1 MIEQEN
7 HPMNYQAQ
15 GSHYCLINYA
25 EKEWT
30 REDPHLH
37 IYSQLQNFPIL
48 ITKGKSYLS
57 SLQPCK
63 KAQAAWTSP
72 LQRGKDKSWDGV
84 QLPSRAAHDSYYT
97 PPRWITEAQGRALLS
112 DVLLLALSLAKSLF
126 LSKGE
131 GG

>member
-1 MIEQEN
+1 MIEQEI
-7 HPMNYQAQ
+7 HPVHYQAQ
-15 GSHYCLINYA
+15 GSHYCLIKEA

-37 IYSQLQNFPIL
+37 IYSQPQNFPIL
-48 ITKGKSYLS
+48 ITKGKHYLS
-57 SLQPCK
+57 SLQLCK

-84 QLPSRAAHDSYYT
+84 QLPNRAAHDSYYT
-97 PPRWITEAQGRALLS
+97 PPHWITRTRNRALLS